1 MQYSSR
7 LIRPVGF
14 ALALASTLIA
24 CRNEEMPATPQPD
37 IQLNSTSLGNVLTD
51 QAGKTLYFFA
61 ADASGKSA
69 CSGSCLDT
77 WPVFYKETPTL
88 STSLTAGDFTTITRD
103 DGKKQTTFR
112 GWPLY
117 TFKSDAKAGDVLGDN
132 VGKSWYVAKT
142 DYSIMIGSGQLV
154 GNDGKSYTKTYAEG
168 TGTTLYLTDGMGK
181 TVYAFANDKRGKNNY
196 TKADFSNNATW
207 PLFEDVVKSVPS
219 VLNLSDFS
227 STTVIAAP
235 GHTQVTY
242 KGWPLYY
249 FGPDAGV
256 RGNTKGV
263 SVPKPGVWPI
273 VYTDSPEAP

>member
-1 MQYSSR
+1 MQYRSNSF
-7 LIRPVGF
+7 LPVSC
-14 ALALASTLIA
+14 ALALVCVLIA
-24 CRNEEMPATPQPD
+24 CHKNEIAATPGPD
-37 IQLNSTSLGNVLTD
+37 IQLNTTSLGTVLTN
-51 QAGKTLYFFA
+51 QSGKTLYFFA

-69 CSGSCLDT
+69 CSGTCLDT

-88 STSLTAGDFTTITRD
+88 STSLTAGDFVTITRD
-103 DGKKQTTFR
+103 DGSKQTTYH

-117 TFKSDAKAGDVLGDN
+117 TFKNDAKAGDVLGDN

-154 GNDGKSYTKTYAEG
+154 GNDGKSYTKTYTEG
-168 TGTTLYLTDGMGK
+168 TGNTLYLTDGTGK
-181 TVYAFANDKRGKNNY
+181 TLYAFANDKKGKNNY

-207 PLFEDVVKSVPS
+207 PLFEDVIKSVPS
-219 VLNLSDFS
+219 VLSLSDFN
-227 STTVIAAP
+227 STTAIAAP
-235 GHTQVTY
+235 GHTQITY

-256 RGNTKGV
+256 RGATKGV